1 MSSSRTTC
9 DPYLA
14 AVMEAANASG
24 ADFGA
29 AVASAQTAADGGGVL
44 LLLDIG
50 SKGKDNWDE
59 KGSND
64 KGKGKRWT
72 AKGSNEKGGNEKGD
86 SGSDNDKGKGDRKG
100 SKTGAKGSNEKGG
113 NEKGDNDKGKGD
125 RKGSNVKGKR
135 KSHSCGDSGSD
146 SCDSS
151 DTSWTAALESLKN
164 SAGDSGWTLHVP

>member
-1 MSSSRTTC
+1 MDC

-14 AVMEAANASG
+14 AVLEAA
-24 ADFGA
+24 DA
-29 AVASAQTAADGGGVL
+29 AVRSSQTDPAADPVPVAL
-44 LLLDIG
+44 LAAAFIG

-72 AKGSNEKGGNEKGD
+72 A
-86 SGSDNDKGKGDRKG
+86 KG

-125 RKGSNVKGKR
+125 RKGSNVKGKC